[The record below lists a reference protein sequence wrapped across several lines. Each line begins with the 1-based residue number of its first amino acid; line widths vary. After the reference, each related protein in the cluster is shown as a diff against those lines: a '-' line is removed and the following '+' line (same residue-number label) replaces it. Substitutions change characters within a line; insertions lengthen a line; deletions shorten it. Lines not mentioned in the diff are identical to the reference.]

1 MFKRFS
7 LSKEVRFEIV
17 VQIASKFSVQV
28 PMSTIGNQVKMVV
41 EVFLDVFKQT
51 KSI

>member
-1 MFKRFS
+1 MFPRFS

-28 PMSTIGNQVKMVV
+28 PMPTIGNQVKMILIVSLL
-41 EVFLDVFKQT
+41 F
-51 KSI
+51 SS

>member
-28 PMSTIGNQVKMVV
+28 PMQLIVDQVKMIAVV
-41 EVFLDVFKQT
+41 SLLV
-51 KSI
+51 SS

>member
-17 VQIASKFSVQV
+17 VQIAAKFSVQV
-28 PMSTIGNQVKMVV
+28 PMPTIGNQVKMILIVSLL
-41 EVFLDVFKQT
+41 F
-51 KSI
+51 SS